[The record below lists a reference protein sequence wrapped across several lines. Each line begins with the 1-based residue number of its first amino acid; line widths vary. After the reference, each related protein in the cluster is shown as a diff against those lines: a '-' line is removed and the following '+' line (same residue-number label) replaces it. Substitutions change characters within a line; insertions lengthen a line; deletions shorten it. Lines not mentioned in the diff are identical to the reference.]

1 MIAFVRGLL
10 TGKDEDGVVV
20 EAGQVGLE
28 IRVPLSVLEQL
39 PPVGEEVKLYTY
51 FQVREDGMSLYGFLS
66 QQEKKLFKQLLG
78 VNGVGPKAAL
88 GILSALRPEDLRIA
102 LISGDA
108 KAIAKAP
115 GVGMKMAQRL
125 ILDLKD
131 KMSMDELTES
141 WMEAN
146 GKPVMQAEADS
157 GLVGAAKEA
166 VQALVALGYTNV
178 EASKAVKKV
187 ELAEGMTAED
197 VLRASLKYLALV

>member
-1 MIAFVRGLL
+1 M
-10 TGKDEDGVVV
+10 GKDEDGVVV

-115 GVGMKMAQRL
+115 GVGMKTAQRL